1 MLSLGVAAHKGHA
14 RGAVRH
20 AQPPQSAYMI
30 VTRVSNFGAVGVA
43 VVAVVVVVAAVD
55 RAWWKI
61 EGRMG

>member
-1 MLSLGVAAHKGHA
+1 M
-14 RGAVRH
+14 RH